1 MFRQHSSL
9 KGRDCKMK
17 MKSRKLSVLFF
28 LLLTAVM
35 LLFGFTPKAF
45 ADEPSLSTSYSFYLY
60 KNGNNHAW
68 LYMNGD
74 SSSSKYS
81 IKKVTVSDKSVM
93 TVKKAVDC
101 GQLGVNCT
109 LKKAGK
115 VTVRL
120 WLKNKK
126 SGKVTKYSAKVQVT
140 KYSNP
145 VKTLKIGS
153 KNYAKYFKNNNYG
166 YWVKKSISGK
176 ILITP
181 SKGWELIEI
190 AKVNQKNGRM
200 SYPKYVKNK
209 KFTISNNYSCEF
221 GFRNKKTGMLCYVC
235 LGVQK

>member
-1 MFRQHSSL
+1 
-9 KGRDCKMK
+9 MK

-35 LLFGFTPKAF
+35 LLFGFTPKAL
-45 ADEPSLSTSYSFYLY
+45 AQEPSLSPSYRFFIY
-60 KNGNNHAW
+60 KNGDNHAW
-68 LYMNGD
+68 LYMDGD

-93 TVKKAVDC
+93 TVKKGEFY
-101 GQLGVNCT
+101 GQLGANCT
-109 LKKAGK
+109 LKKTGK

-126 SGKVTKYSAKVQVT
+126 SGKVTKYSAKVQVA

-153 KNYAKYFKNNNYG
+153 KNYAKYFKDNDYG
-166 YWVKKSISGK
+166 YWAKKSISGK
-176 ILITP
+176 LLITP
-181 SKGWELIEI
+181 SKGWELIDI
-190 AKVNQKNGRM
+190 IKVNQKNGRI

-221 GFRNKKTGMLCYVC
+221 GFRNKKTGILCYVF
-235 LGVQK
+235 LGVRK